1 MNTFTIGEALGYG
14 WKGFWKN
21 LGPLVIV
28 GLAVIGI
35 QLVFSAVSYQ
45 VDSAF
50 LRAVVSF
57 VGSVI
62 SITIVLGW
70 IRVGLAITRAEP
82 IELSSVFV
90 FDGWLRYVIAS
101 ILFNLGVFI
110 GVLLLVVP
118 GIIFATVFGFYGWL
132 IVDKDAGVG
141 DSFSRSAEITK
152 GNRWNLFAFSIVLL
166 LMNIVG
172 LLLLVVGVIFTAA
185 ISLVSLAYVYRVI
198 SGEQPVAVG

>member
-1 MNTFTIGEALGYG
+1 M
-14 WKGFWKN
+14 
-21 LGPLVIV
+21 
-28 GLAVIGI
+28 
-35 QLVFSAVSYQ
+35 
-45 VDSAF
+45 
-50 LRAVVSF
+50 
-57 VGSVI
+57 
-62 SITIVLGW
+62 
-70 IRVGLAITRAEP
+70 
-82 IELSSVFV
+82 FV

-110 GVLLLVVP
+110 GVFLLVVP